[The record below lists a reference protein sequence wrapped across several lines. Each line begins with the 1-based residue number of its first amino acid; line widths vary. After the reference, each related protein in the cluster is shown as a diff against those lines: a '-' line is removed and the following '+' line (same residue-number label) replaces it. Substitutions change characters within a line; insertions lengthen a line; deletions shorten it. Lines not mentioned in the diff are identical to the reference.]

1 MIATPGRQDRDAY
14 TLGGERFSYTG
25 QSESDIL
32 GNASREVY
40 NIDEGAAIGA
50 VDRNILIGGA
60 TPVVVEENSF
70 ANPLKEVKVIQTIYA
85 SLGAE
90 DIVTRV
96 QNCNHPD
103 GPVDMTLK
111 DAKKDP
117 RDLESSHGRFLV

>member
-1 MIATPGRQDRDAY
+1 MIATPGRQDRDTY
-14 TLGGERFSYTG
+14 TLSRERFSYTG

-40 NIDEGAAIGA
+40 SIDEGAAIGG
-50 VDRNILIGGA
+50 VDRNILIGGG
-60 TPVVVEENSF
+60 TPLVEEYNF

-90 DIVTRV
+90 DVATRV

-103 GPVDMTLK
+103 GPVDITLK

-117 RDLESSHGRFLV
+117 RDLESSHERFLV